1 MQDGVG
7 ECFGTVVRREAS
19 EHPVLSNEDIVTI
32 AAATA
37 TAATLA
43 ASDEEHDDEK
53 GSEEPFFDAFLTG
66 AVRGHL
72 LSLCRVSL
80 RA

>member
-1 MQDGVG
+1 M
-7 ECFGTVVRREAS
+7 
-19 EHPVLSNEDIVTI
+19 LSNEDIATI

-43 ASDEEHDDEK
+43 ANDEEHDDEK

-66 AVRGHL
+66 AVRGQIL
-72 LSLCRVSL
+72 TVCRVSL
-80 RA
+80 RAWIIGVPHYDGTKPL